1 MITDIV
7 IGLQHG
13 DEGKGKVTHHL
24 LKSGEYTHCVRF
36 NGGCNAGHTI
46 FHNGKKF
53 VTHSIPAGVFF
64 GVKSIIGNG
73 CVVDPEKLQQ
83 EIDYLESH
91 GIPVKENLR
100 IASNAHVITPLH
112 KAEDSTEEKIGTTRT
127 GNGPA
132 YRDKYNRTGVRA
144 CDIPSLSPFLIDIY
158 EELAGD
164 SVILMEGAQGFWLDP
179 DWGDYPYVT
188 SSHTGT
194 AAAIQNG
201 INPRSI
207 RNVWGVIKAY
217 ETYVGK
223 RSFQPKKKIFER
235 IQKAGQ
241 EFGATT
247 GRVRQCN
254 WNNLKE
260 IKQAIAM
267 NGVNRLV
274 VNKVDVLREVGAW
287 ATTDRYFSK
296 EVPFRDYLNEQLD
309 RGLGIEKIYFSD
321 NPVNIW
327 EDSPC
332 TSPPSWLSREPYA
345 LLT

>member
-24 LKSGEYTHCVRF
+24 LKNGGYTHCVRF

-53 VTHSIPAGVFF
+53 VTHHIPAGVFF
-64 GVKSIIGNG
+64 GVTSVIGNG
-73 CVVDPEKLQQ
+73 CVVDPTKLQE

-91 GIPVKENLR
+91 GINVRENLR
-100 IASNAHVITPLH
+100 IANNAHVITPFH
-112 KAEDSTEEKIGTTRT
+112 KAEDRAEEKIGTTRT

-132 YRDKYNRTGVRA
+132 YRDKYGRTGIRA
-144 CDIPSLSPFLIDIY
+144 CDIPDLQPFLVNIY

-164 SVILMEGAQGFWLDP
+164 TVVLMEGAQGFWLDP

-201 INPRSI
+201 ISPRSI
-207 RNVWGVIKAY
+207 RNVWGIIKAY
-217 ETYVGK
+217 ETYVGARK
-223 RSFQPKKKIFER
+223 FQPDDEIFDL
-235 IQKAGQ
+235 IQFAGQ

-254 WNNLKE
+254 WVNLKE
-260 IKQAIAM
+260 VKQAIAM

-274 VNKVDVLREVGAW
+274 VNKMDVLREVGSW
-287 ATTDRYFSK
+287 GTTERKIHSERF
-296 EVPFRDYLNEQLD
+296 FREHLNRELHN
-309 RGLGIEKIYFSD
+309 GLGVDKIYFSD
-321 NPVNIW
+321 NPENIY
-327 EDSPC
+327 ESVHHDVSDSLLAYH
-332 TSPPSWLSREPYA
+332 SYA
-345 LLT
+345 IAT

>member
-1 MITDIV
+1 LITDIV

-46 FHNGKKF
+46 IHNGKKF
-53 VTHSIPAGVFF
+53 VTHHIPAGVFF
-64 GVKSIIGNG
+64 GVTSVIGNG
-73 CVVDPEKLQQ
+73 CVVDPVKLHE
-83 EIDYLESH
+83 EINYLESH
-91 GIPVKENLR
+91 GIPVRQNLR
-100 IASNAHVITPLH
+100 IAGNAHVITEQH
-112 KAEDSTEEKIGTTRT
+112 KAEDGADKKIGTTRT

-132 YRDKYNRTGVRA
+132 YRDKYARSGIRA
-144 CDIPSLSPFLIDIY
+144 CDIPSLLPFVVNIY
-158 EELAGD
+158 EELRGD
-164 SVILMEGAQGFWLDP
+164 TVILMEGAQGFWLDP

-201 INPRSI
+201 ISPRSI

-217 ETYVGK
+217 ETYVGG
-223 RSFQPKKKIFER
+223 REFQPPEDIFDR
-235 IQKAGQ
+235 IQEVGQ

-254 WNNLKE
+254 WLNVRE
-260 IKQAIAM
+260 IQQAIVM

-274 VNKVDVLREVGAW
+274 VNKMDVLREVDTWG
-287 ATTDRYFSK
+287 TTDRRIHGESQFRAFLQGEFSPLIG
-296 EVPFRDYLNEQLD
+296 VD
-309 RGLGIEKIYFSD
+309 KIYFSD
-321 NPVNIW
+321 NPRTIN
-327 EDSPC
+327 EENP
-332 TSPPSWLSREPYA
+332 
-345 LLT
+345 LTAAA

>member
-1 MITDIV
+1 LITDIV
-7 IGLQHG
+7 LGLQHG

-24 LKSGEYTHCVRF
+24 LKSGEYTHCVRY

-46 FHNGKKF
+46 YHNEKKF
-53 VTHSIPAGVFF
+53 VTHHIPAGVFF
-64 GVKSIIGNG
+64 GVTSVIGNG
-73 CVVDPEKLQQ
+73 CVVDPVKLQQ

-91 GIPVKENLR
+91 GIAVKENLR
-100 IASNAHVITPLH
+100 IAKNAHVITENH
-112 KAEDSTEEKIGTTRT
+112 KTEDSTDEKIGTTRT

-132 YRDKYNRTGVRA
+132 YRDKYGRTGVRA
-144 CDIPSLSPFLIDIY
+144 CDVPDLEPFLVDIY
-158 EELAGD
+158 EELSGD
-164 SVILMEGAQGFWLDP
+164 TVILMEGAQGFWLDP

-188 SSHTGT
+188 SSHTGV

-223 RSFQPKKKIFER
+223 RNFQPDGEVFDR
-235 IQKAGQ
+235 IQVVGQ

-254 WNNLKE
+254 WLNVDE
-260 IKQAIAM
+260 IHQAIQM

-274 VNKVDVLREVGAW
+274 VNKMDVLRKVGTW
-287 ATTDRYFSK
+287 GTT
-296 EVPFRDYLNEQLD
+296 EGPFYGEHHFRVFLQEEFGP
-309 RGLGIEKIYFSD
+309 RVGIDKIYFSD
-321 NPVNIW
+321 NPRTISD
-327 EDSPC
+327 EKG
-332 TSPPSWLSREPYA
+332 
-345 LLT
+345 LTEAA

>member
-7 IGLQHG
+7 LGLQHG

-24 LKSGEYTHCVRF
+24 LKNGGYTHCVRF

-53 VTHSIPAGVFF
+53 VTHHIPAGVFF
-64 GVKSIIGNG
+64 GVTSVIGNG
-73 CVVDPEKLQQ
+73 CVVDPTKLQQ

-91 GIPVKENLR
+91 GIPVRQHLR
-100 IASNAHVITPLH
+100 IAKNAHVITPFH
-112 KAEDSTEEKIGTTRT
+112 KAEDGTDETIGTTRT

-132 YRDKYNRTGVRA
+132 YRDKYNRTGIRA
-144 CDIPSLSPFLIDIY
+144 CDIPDLEPFLVNIY
-158 EELAGD
+158 EELSGNTI
-164 SVILMEGAQGFWLDP
+164 ILMEGAQGFWLDP

-188 SSHTGT
+188 SSHTGV

-223 RSFQPKKKIFER
+223 RNFQPDEEVFDR
-235 IQKAGQ
+235 IQETGQ

-254 WNNLKE
+254 WINIE
-260 IKQAIAM
+260 EVQQAIDM

-274 VNKVDVLREVGAW
+274 VNKMDVLREVGIW
-287 ATTDRYFSK
+287 GTTNGRIHG
-296 EVPFRDYLNEQLD
+296 ERHFRNHLNEEFGPLAGVD
-309 RGLGIEKIYFSD
+309 KVYFSD
-321 NPVNIW
+321 NPENIY
-327 EDSPC
+327 EQNH
-332 TSPPSWLSREPYA
+332 
-345 LLT
+345 LTTAAK

>member
-24 LKSGEYTHCVRF
+24 LKNGKYTHCVRF

-46 FHNGKKF
+46 YHNGTKL
-53 VTHSIPAGVFF
+53 VTHHIPAGVFF
-64 GVKSIIGNG
+64 DVPSIIGNG
-73 CVVDPEKLQQ
+73 CVVDPIKLFK
-83 EIDYLESH
+83 EIEYLESH
-91 GIPVKENLR
+91 GINVRDNLK
-100 IASNAHVITPLH
+100 IADNAHIITDLH
-112 KAEDSTEEKIGTTRT
+112 KAQDGKEEVLGTTRT

-132 YRDKYNRTGVRA
+132 YRDKYARVGLRA
-144 CDIPSLSPFLIDIY
+144 GDVAELQPFIVDIC

-164 SVILMEGAQGFWLDP
+164 TVILMEGAQGFWLDP

-201 INPRSI
+201 ISPRSI
-207 RNVWGVIKAY
+207 RNVWGIIKAY
-217 ETYVGK
+217 ETYVGA
-223 RSFQPKKKIFER
+223 RSFQPDEEVFDR
-235 IQKAGQ
+235 IQVVGQ

-254 WNNLKE
+254 WINP
-260 IKQAIAM
+260 KQVRKAIHL

-274 VNKVDVLREVGAW
+274 VNKMDVLREVNVWG
-287 ATTDRYFSK
+287 TTDRRIHS
-296 EVPFRDYLNEQLD
+296 ERHFRDHLQDEFAPVT
-309 RGLGIEKIYFSD
+309 GIEKIYFSD
-321 NPVNIW
+321 NPYTICEEN
-327 EDSPC
+327 P
-332 TSPPSWLSREPYA
+332 
-345 LLT
+345 LTVAA

>member
-46 FHNGKKF
+46 YHNGVKL
-53 VTHSIPAGVFF
+53 VTHHIPAGVFF
-64 GVKSIIGNG
+64 GVTSVIGNG
-73 CVVDPEKLQQ
+73 CVIDPEKLFQ
-83 EIDYLESH
+83 EIEYLESH
-91 GIPVKENLR
+91 GIDVRNYLK
-100 IASNAHVITPLH
+100 IAKNAHIITEAH
-112 KAEDSTEEKIGTTRT
+112 KQEDGKDETIGTTKT

-132 YRDKYNRTGVRA
+132 YRDKYSRVGCRA
-144 CDIPSLSPFLIDIY
+144 ESLSSLKPFLVDIY
-158 EELAGD
+158 EELSGD
-164 SVILMEGAQGFWLDP
+164 TVILMEGAQGFWLDP

-188 SSHTGT
+188 SSHTGV

-207 RNVWGVIKAY
+207 RNVWGIIKSY

-223 RSFQPKKKIFER
+223 RNFQPEGEVFNQ
-235 IQKAGQ
+235 IQKVGQ

-254 WNNLKE
+254 WINVGE
-260 IKQAIAM
+260 IQQAIAM

-274 VNKVDVLREVGAW
+274 VNKMDVLREVGAW
-287 ATTDRYFSK
+287 GTTERRIHG
-296 EVPFRDYLNEQLD
+296 EHHFRSYLEQEFGP
-309 RGLGIEKIYFSD
+309 RVGIDKIYFSD
-321 NPVNIW
+321 NPSTMN
-327 EDSPC
+327 EENP
-332 TSPPSWLSREPYA
+332 
-345 LLT
+345 LTAAA

>member
-46 FHNGKKF
+46 YHNGVKL
-53 VTHSIPAGVFF
+53 VTHHIPAGVFF
-64 GVKSIIGNG
+64 GVTSVIGNG
-73 CVVDPEKLQQ
+73 CVVDPVKLFE
-83 EIDYLESH
+83 EIAYLESH
-91 GIPVKENLR
+91 GINVRDHLK
-100 IASNAHVITPLH
+100 IAENAHIITSLH
-112 KAEDSTEEKIGTTRT
+112 KAQDGTDERIGTTKT

-132 YRDKYNRTGVRA
+132 YRDKYARRGVRA
-144 CDIPSLSPFLIDIY
+144 GEIPELHSFIIDIY
-158 EELAGD
+158 EELSGD

-207 RNVWGVIKAY
+207 RNVWGIIKAY

-223 RSFQPKKKIFER
+223 RKFQPDDAVFDDIQR
-235 IQKAGQ
+235 IGA

-254 WNNLKE
+254 WINTRE
-260 IKQAIAM
+260 VRQAIDM

-274 VNKVDVLREVGAW
+274 VNKMDVLREIDTWG
-287 ATTDRYFSK
+287 TTERRLHGERHFRKHLSDEFS
-296 EVPFRDYLNEQLD
+296 R
-309 RGLGIEKIYFSD
+309 RLGIEKIYFSD
-321 NPVNIW
+321 NPHTIHEEN
-327 EDSPC
+327 P
-332 TSPPSWLSREPYA
+332 
-345 LLT
+345 LTAAA

>member
-1 MITDIV
+1 VQPQGGNLITDIV
-7 IGLQHG
+7 LGLQHG

-24 LKSGEYTHCVRF
+24 LKNGGYTHCVRF

-53 VTHSIPAGVFF
+53 VTHHIPAGVFF
-64 GVKSIIGNG
+64 GVTSVIGNG
-73 CVVDPEKLQQ
+73 CVVDPTKLQQ

-91 GIPVKENLR
+91 GIPVREHLR
-100 IASNAHVITPLH
+100 IAKNAHVITPFH
-112 KAEDSTEEKIGTTRT
+112 KAEDSTDETIGTTRT

-132 YRDKYNRTGVRA
+132 YRDKYNRTGIRA
-144 CDIPSLSPFLIDIY
+144 CDIPDLEPFLVDIY
-158 EELAGD
+158 EEL
-164 SVILMEGAQGFWLDP
+164 S
-179 DWGDYPYVT
+179 DWVDYPYVT
-188 SSHTGT
+188 SSHTGV

-223 RSFQPKKKIFER
+223 RNFQPDEEVFDR
-235 IQKAGQ
+235 IQETGQ

-254 WNNLKE
+254 WINIE
-260 IKQAIAM
+260 EVQRAIDM

-274 VNKVDVLREVGAW
+274 VNKMDVLREVGLW
-287 ATTDRYFSK
+287 GTTKGRIHG
-296 EVPFRDYLNEQLD
+296 ERHFRNHLNEEFGPLAGVD
-309 RGLGIEKIYFSD
+309 KVYFSD
-321 NPVNIW
+321 NPENIY
-327 EDSPC
+327 EQNC
-332 TSPPSWLSREPYA
+332 
-345 LLT
+345 LTTAAK